1 MNKDGG
7 WKRRHVFWRV
17 FSLLKEHGDSGMEQK
32 GEEKLVWQVWEL
44 ALRRAS

>member
-7 WKRRHVFWRV
+7 CKRRHVFWPV
-17 FSLLKEHGDSGMEQK
+17 FSLLKEQGDSGMEQK

-44 ALRRAS
+44 AFRWAS